1 MSTIERLKALLRA
14 AMLKIGSAA
23 GMTTGQEITYT
34 NSITSGWSAPTV
46 APCDGVVKV
55 TGNSST
61 SFIQVSSYNCGQ
73 RAVCQSAI
81 GYAGG
86 YAFVAKG
93 KNWNYEV
100 RTALASD
107 ITVIFTPTKGGSA

>member
-1 MSTIERLKALLRA
+1 MSLKAYLRA

-55 TGNSST
+55 IGNAST
-61 SFIQVSSYNCGQ
+61 SFVQVSSFECGQ

-100 RTALASD
+100 QTALASD
-107 ITVIFTPTKGGSA
+107 ITVTFTPTAGST

>member
-1 MSTIERLKALLRA
+1 MSAIERLKALFRA

-34 NSITSGWSAPTV
+34 NSITSGWSAPTA
-46 APCDGVVKV
+46 APCDGVARVL
-55 TGNSST
+55 GNANT
-61 SFIQVSSYNCGQ
+61 SYVQVSSFECGQ
-73 RAVCQSAI
+73 RAVYQSAI

-93 KNWNYEV
+93 KKWNYEV
-100 RTALASD
+100 QTANASD
-107 ITVIFTPTKGGSA
+107 ITITFTPTAGSA